1 MKSDAPSSTAFE
13 LALRGWRV
21 VPVSPLDNRPLIP
34 IGCAAASGN
43 AEDVLAWSKAWP
55 KANYALPCGPES
67 GVLALTIQARK
78 RADGFAHLR
87 YLEEQFEPLPLT
99 AAVVAPSGD
108 CHFLFAHPENS
119 LPLKLGA
126 LMLPEPDGQLSE
138 YFGMSVRGAGSGVFL
153 PPSSGPEGSYA
164 WANSIF
170 KTAPAL
176 IPAWFLGI
184 ILAPQRDRAANLPE
198 LRFGLMTPPETAAI
212 LERECRALASMDDRY
227 SQEAALFKLAT
238 SFGQAMA
245 NGAMDQD
252 TAERALILTAFYG
265 GLINSAGLRE
275 VVQEIYSG
283 LRAGLRNPGVIR

>member
-1 MKSDAPSSTAFE
+1 MKSDAISSAAFE
-13 LALRGWRV
+13 LALRGYRV

-43 AEDVLAWSKAWP
+43 DEDVLSWSKAWP
-55 KANYALPCGPES
+55 KANYALALGPQA
-67 GVLALTIQARK
+67 GLLALTLQNRK

-87 YLEEQFEPLPLT
+87 YLEKEFGPLPPT
-99 AAVVAPSGD
+99 ATVVAPSGVR
-108 CHFLFAHPENS
+108 HLLFAHPENS

-164 WANSIF
+164 WADSIY

-184 ILAPQRDRAANLPE
+184 ILATQRDRAANLPE
-198 LRFGLMTPPETAAI
+198 LHFGLMTPPETAAI
-212 LERECRALASMDDRY
+212 LERDCRALALMDDTY

-252 TAERALILTAFYG
+252 TAERALILTAAYG
-265 GLINSAGLRE
+265 GLIHSAGLRE
-275 VVQEIYSG
+275 VVQSIYSG
-283 LRAGLRNPGVIR
+283 LRAGFRNPRMIR

>member
-1 MKSDAPSSTAFE
+1 
-13 LALRGWRV
+13 
-21 VPVSPLDNRPLIP
+21 
-34 IGCAAASGN
+34 
-43 AEDVLAWSKAWP
+43 
-55 KANYALPCGPES
+55 
-67 GVLALTIQARK
+67 
-78 RADGFAHLR
+78 
-87 YLEEQFEPLPLT
+87 
-99 AAVVAPSGD
+99 
-108 CHFLFAHPENS
+108 
-119 LPLKLGA
+119 
-126 LMLPEPDGQLSE
+126 MLPEPDGGLSE

-153 PPSSGPEGSYA
+153 PPSTGPAGSYV

-184 ILAPQRDRAANLPE
+184 ILATKRDRAANLPE